1 MLRHQRAGASTLAAL
16 AVPEER
22 LQRVAERIS
31 QYAEVNH
38 NYQREHRYNLWFVL
52 TAGDRAQL
60 DRVLAEIAAD
70 TGLQPLDLPMQEAYC
85 IDLAFPWRPA
95 DEPRRTP
102 RRAARTCATCWNRA
116 CRWPAGPYRV
126 LAERIGAGERS
137 AGTGPPLGRRR
148 PVPPLRVILHHR
160 ALGYTANAML
170 VLDVADA
177 EVDAVGRALA
187 HETIVSLCYRRPR
200 RLPMWPYNLFCMI
213 HGRERAK
220 WNARSR
226 PCWSATP
233 CARHRTA
240 GCSACAPGSAAAA
253 TPRRR
258 PTWSAAMDEFDRR
271 LLNRLQHG
279 LPLEPHP
286 YALLAAELDCREE
299 DILRRLDDL
308 LDDGTLTRFGPL
320 FDIEPLGGA
329 FTLAAMSVP
338 EARFEEI
345 AALLAGW
352 PQVAHN
358 YRREHALN
366 MWLVVA
372 CDSPAEVAET
382 LARLERELAVLD
394 LPRRRP
400 TMSACISPLTPCSPA
415 A

>member
-1 MLRHQRAGASTLAAL
+1 MNPVEPLAAPQRQHLRYLLEQGLPL
-16 AVPEER
+16 ASR
-22 LQRVAERIS
+22 
-31 QYAEVNH
+31 
-38 NYQREHRYNLWFVL
+38 
-52 TAGDRAQL
+52 
-60 DRVLAEIAAD
+60 
-70 TGLQPLDLPMQEAYC
+70 
-85 IDLAFPWRPA
+85 
-95 DEPRRTP
+95 
-102 RRAARTCATCWNRA
+102 
-116 CRWPAGPYRV
+116 PYRV
-126 LAERIGAGERS
+126 LAERIGAGEDEV
-137 AGTGPPLGRRR
+137 LEQVRRWDEDGLFR
-148 PVPPLRVILHHR
+148 RFGVILHHR

-213 HGRERAK
+213 HGRERGEVERQIEALLERH
-220 WNARSR
+220 ALRQ
-226 PCWSATP
+226 TP
-233 CARHRTA
+233 HRWLFSLRAYKQCGGRYTA
-240 GCSACAPGSAAAA
+240 PPA
-253 TPRRR
+253 
-258 PTWSAAMDEFDRR
+258 TWSAAMDEFDRR

-382 LARLERELAVLD
+382 LARLERESGLAVLD
-394 LPRRRP
+394 LPKEA
-400 TMSACISPLTPCSPA
+400 TYHVGLHFPL
-415 A
+415 